1 MATLTNV
8 NDKIIAQRA
17 LQGLV
22 DFLAPLSAF
31 STSYSDEAKNKGDT
45 VVVPLVGTLSAT
57 TFNQNYE
64 VGGGTLTAVTVS
76 INQHKIV
83 PLSLTDVQYANSSV
97 AQIEAWGYQ
106 AGQALGNQII
116 GSVWTL
122 ITSGAPGYFATGYTY
137 PVASW
142 NAAKLVALRQAMSV
156 AKVPMDNRS
165 LFLDPTSYGQMLT
178 DTSVAY
184 SSYYGNNKAITEG
197 QVPRVYGFDI
207 RESNLIPVTDTMY
220 GFAVHPSA
228 LAVAVRA
235 LTPQAPSEYLSAG
248 VVSQPETGV
257 SIGFRKHYSPSSGTL
272 FMNFEALYGSTV
284 GITACLSRIAYR

>member
-8 NDKIIAQRA
+8 NDKIIAQKA
-17 LQGLV
+17 LQGLC
-22 DFLAPLSAF
+22 DFLSPLSAF
-31 STSYSDEAKNKGDT
+31 STSFSEETSNKGDT
-45 VVVPLVGTLSAT
+45 VIVPLVGTLSAT

-83 PLSLTDVQYANSSV
+83 PLSLTDVQFANSSV
-97 AQIEAWGYQ
+97 AQIEKWGYQ

-116 GSVWTL
+116 SSVWTL
-122 ITSGAPGYFATGYTY
+122 ITSGAPAYFATGYTY

-142 NAAKLVALRQAMSV
+142 NASRLVTVRQALTV
-156 AKVPMDNRS
+156 AKVPMDNRT

-184 SSYYGNNKAITEG
+184 SSYYGANKAIVEG

-207 RESNLIPVTDTMY
+207 RESNLIPTTDTMY

-235 LTPQAPSEYLSAG
+235 LAPQAPSEYLSAG
-248 VVSQPETGV
+248 IVSQPETGM
-257 SIGFRKHYSPSSGTL
+257 SIGFRKHYSVSTGTL
-272 FMNFEALYGSTV
+272 HMNFEALYGSTA
-284 GITACLSRIAYR
+284 GITACLSRIAFR

>member
-8 NDKIIAQRA
+8 NDKIIAQKA

-31 STSYSDEAKNKGDT
+31 STSFSDETTNKGDT
-45 VVVPLVGTLSAT
+45 VIVPLVGTLTAT
-57 TFNQNYE
+57 TFNQSYE

-83 PLSLTDVQYANSSV
+83 SLSLTDVQFANSSV
-97 AQIEAWGYQ
+97 AQLEKWGYQ
-106 AGQALGNQII
+106 AGQALGNQLIT
-116 GSVWTL
+116 SVWTL
-122 ITSGAPGYFATGYTY
+122 ITSGAPAYFASGYTF

-142 NAAKLVALRQAMSV
+142 AASKLVTVRQAMTV
-156 AKVPMDNRS
+156 AKVPMDNRT
-165 LFLDPTSYGQMLT
+165 LFLDPTAYGQMLT

-207 RESNLIPVTDTMY
+207 RESNLIPTTDTQY

-228 LAVAVRA
+228 LAVAVRSLA
-235 LTPQAPSEYLSAG
+235 SQAPSEYLAAG
-248 VVSQPETGV
+248 SVSQPETGAT
-257 SIGFRKHYSPSSGTL
+257 IGFRRHYSVGTGVSYL
-272 FMNFEALYGSTV
+272 NFEALFGSTY
-284 GITACLSRIAYR
+284 GLTACLQRLSFR